1 MANVLPKLRRYL
13 GTALAALAIITFTH
27 NCFGQTSLNYPDLRV
42 IVPTSRMSIVQTA
55 SGREFQYTHDTFNG
69 GSGPLEIQPSYNPA
83 TGTYQGYQHVYT
95 LDASRRWSLAQ
106 SIPVAGVFVFHA
118 EHGHFHFPFVS
129 FGLYAV
135 NATGGIGNPVAVSP
149 KVGFC
154 IGDSFIYDSTLP
166 NAGAFGNWGSCSDP
180 TSIRGLSIGAVDEY
194 DRSDP
199 GQSIPIDGLPDGTY
213 WFRAIADPN
222 NFLAESDKTNN
233 ETDVK
238 LTITGNTVQILQTVV
253 PVLSLPPTVN
263 VVSPSNGATLS
274 GMVNLSAGTAV
285 TGGAGMQFL
294 IDGQP
299 LGAPIATPPYNLAWD
314 TTGVVDGTHWLAAQY
329 TNASGVVGTSPVV
342 SVNVSNAGGSPGPTG
357 SLQIDSKVFVDS
369 LGNLTTPVSTFT
381 SGDVVV
387 AFVAADGPTTS
398 AQSVTVSGGGLTWTL
413 VQRSNSQFGTAE
425 IWTANAANPL
435 ANGLVTSTL
444 ASGGFYQSL
453 SVIAFKGSSG
463 TGANSARNASSGAP
477 QISLTSTQAGS
488 WTFGVGNDWDSAV
501 SRVTPQTL
509 WHQFFAPTGDTFWV
523 QSQTAPVNAAG
534 VAVTLGDSSPTT
546 DRWNFAA
553 VEVLPAAASTPDTTP
568 PTVAITDPAGGSI
581 VSATVALAATATD
594 NRAVASV
601 QFYLDNLPL
610 GSAITTPPFMTSWDT
625 TTASN
630 GSQHT
635 ITASAT
641 DTSGNTA
648 SSAPVS
654 VTVDNSHPPKLIKK
668 DVTVFTDGKGT
679 MSTPSFSTPAA
690 GDLLVAFL
698 SYDGPANSPQTGI
711 VSGAGLT
718 WTLLKRS
725 NAQAGTAEI
734 WAATAPGT
742 LSGAI
747 VTAQPGSNG
756 NSYHGSLTVIA
767 FANAAG
773 AGIVGQASAPTGV
786 PDIYLPGISAG
797 NWVFAAGSDWDRA
810 VARTPVSGQTLVHQ
824 RVDTQ
829 VGDTFWVQSTTAPS
843 TANGL
848 VDIHDNSPTNDRW
861 NYVAVEIVA
870 SRN

>member
-1 MANVLPKLRRYL
+1 MANVLPQIRQCL
-13 GTALAALAIITFTH
+13 GTGLAAMAIIAVTH
-27 NCFGQTSLNYPDLRV
+27 TCFGQTPLNYPDLRV
-42 IVPTSRMSIVQTA
+42 IVPTSRISIVQTA

-69 GSGPLEIQPSYNPA
+69 GSGPLEIQPVYNPA

-106 SIPVAGVFVFHA
+106 SIPVAGVFVFHP

-149 KVGFC
+149 KIGFC

-180 TSIRGLSIGAVDEY
+180 TSMRGLSIGAVDEY

-213 WFRAIADPN
+213 WFRAIADPS

-253 PVLSLPPTVN
+253 PVLSPPPAVS

-274 GMVNLSAGTAV
+274 GIVNLSASTGGTAGLGV
-285 TGGAGMQFL
+285 QFL
-294 IDGQP
+294 VDGQL
-299 LGAPIATPPYNLAWD
+299 LGAPIANPPYNLAWD
-314 TTGVVDGTHWLAAQY
+314 TSGVVDGTHWLAAQY

-342 SVNVSNAGGSPGPTG
+342 PVNVLNAGGPPGPAG
-357 SLQIDSKVFVDS
+357 SLQIESKVFVDG
-369 LGNLTTPVSTFT
+369 LGTLTTPLSTFAN
-381 SGDVVV
+381 GDLVV

-398 AQSVTVSGGGLTWTL
+398 AQSATVSGGGLTWTR
-413 VQRSNSQFGTAE
+413 VQRSNAQFGTSE
-425 IWTANAANPL
+425 IWTAKAANPL
-435 ANGLVTSTL
+435 ANATVTSTL
-444 ASGGFYQSL
+444 VSSGFYQSL
-453 SVIAFKGSSG
+453 SVIVFKGAL
-463 TGANSARNASSGAP
+463 GAGASSARSASSGAP
-477 QISLTSTQAGS
+477 QVSLTSTQAGS

-501 SRVTPQTL
+501 ARVTTQTL
-509 WHQFFAPTGDTFWV
+509 WHQFFAPAGDTFWV
-523 QSQTAPVNAAG
+523 QSQTAPVSAAG
-534 VAVTLGDSSPTT
+534 VAVTLGDSAPTT

-553 VEVLPAAASTPDTTP
+553 VEVLGTASPTSDTTP
-568 PTVAITDPAGGSI
+568 PTIEITDPGAGSI
-581 VSATVALAATATD
+581 VSATVAVAATATD

-635 ITASAT
+635 LTATAI
-641 DTSGNTA
+641 DTSVNTA
-648 SSAPVS
+648 SSAPIS
-654 VTVDNSHPPKLIKK
+654 VTVDNSHAPKLIKK
-668 DVTVFTDGKGT
+668 DVTVFTDSRGA

-690 GDLLVAFL
+690 GDLLVAFV
-698 SYDGPANSPQTGI
+698 SYDGPASSPQTAM
-711 VSGAGLT
+711 VTGAGLT

-725 NAQAGTAEI
+725 NAQPGTAEI
-734 WAATAPGT
+734 WAARAPGT

-747 VTAQPGSNG
+747 VTVQPGSAS

-773 AGIVGQASAPTGV
+773 TGIVGQASAPTGA

-797 NWVFAAGSDWDRA
+797 NWVFAAGNDWDRA
-810 VARTPVSGQTLVHQ
+810 IARTPVSGQTLVHQ

-829 VGDTFWVQSTTAPS
+829 VGDTFWVQSTTVPS

-870 SRN
+870 SR